1 MIRVSG
7 KFTLQALI
15 PITTWPSF
23 GSIGA
28 TSSNTSFSAGPNS
41 LQINAFIVFAFLR
54 YRIKIEGRFQL
65 SQIFPN
71 LVNCSRYSIR
81 SIHSAG
87 HALCPAYAP
96 AKAPVRHA
104 IESESP
110 EL

>member
-28 TSSNTSFSAGPNS
+28 TSSSTSFSAGPNS

-54 YRIKIEGRFQL
+54 YRIKIERDFSYPRFSL
-65 SQIFPN
+65 TS
-71 LVNCSRYSIR
+71 SIVLDIQSAQSTQQATRFVLHMHQQKLR
-81 SIHSAG
+81 SG
-87 HALCPAYAP
+87 MQ
-96 AKAPVRHA
+96 
-104 IESESP
+104 
-110 EL
+110 